1 MQPMSD
7 LGSVKVSWFHSE
19 SEYSNR
25 HVVLLLFAFQLIF
38 HTRSGSVRDLE
49 LLKKTKSRCCHH
61 KMSFIRVKLQTY
73 INVFAAALY

>member
-38 HTRSGSVRDLE
+38 HMDLLE
-49 LLKKTKSRCCHH
+49 T
-61 KMSFIRVKLQTY
+61 
-73 INVFAAALY
+73 